1 MESRAHFALIGVFV
15 LIAFTVFV
23 GFIAWFSK
31 AEFDQQYELY
41 HVSFPGAVRGVNAG
55 TEVRFNGLRFGEVTR
70 LRLDRTAS
78 NTVIVEV
85 RVNAGYPITTDSH
98 AQLEPSGLTGLNYI
112 QLFEGESG
120 ILMTESEQET
130 PYVLPGRMS
139 QIESF
144 IDGGGSVIT
153 AAQNA
158 LGRINTVLTPEAIDD
173 FHEILANLNQL
184 THNLSEVEIEPTVL
198 NDALIAIE
206 IAAKDVSLAAEAV
219 DVAADDFDA
228 LVTGEVKVALNR
240 AVVSMGE
247 LDKTINA
254 FEGTANAFTGTAGDV
269 SQLSVDFSDAVNRL
283 SNSGITDLEETADM
297 MRELVASLN
306 RVVESV
312 ERDPVGFISG
322 GVKETVEL
330 PE

>member
-15 LIAFTVFV
+15 LIAFSVFV

-31 AEFDQQYELY
+31 AEFDQQYEFY
-41 HVSFPGAVRGVNAG
+41 NVTFPGAVRGVNAG
-55 TEVRFNGLRFGEVTR
+55 TEVRFNGLRFGEVVD
-70 LRLDRTAS
+70 LRLDRSAS

-85 RVNAGYPITTDSH
+85 RVNSGYPITTDSY

-112 QLFEGESG
+112 QLFEGDSG
-120 ILMTESEQET
+120 VLMTESDAT
-130 PYVLPGRMS
+130 SPYILPGRMS
-139 QIESF
+139 QIETF
-144 IDGGGSVIT
+144 IDGGGSMIA

-158 LGRINTVLTPEAIDD
+158 LNRINTVLTTDAIDD
-173 FHEILANLNQL
+173 FHGILANLNEL
-184 THNLSEVEIEPTVL
+184 TNNLSKVEIEPEIL
-198 NDALIAIE
+198 NNTLSGILV
-206 IAAKDVSLAAEAV
+206 AADDVALAAQAV
-219 DVAADDFDA
+219 DVAADDFDL
-228 LVTGEVKVALNR
+228 LVTGDIKVALSR
-240 AVVSMGE
+240 AIVSMGE

-254 FEGTANAFTGTAGDV
+254 FEGTANAFTVTANDV
-269 SQLSVDFSDAVNRL
+269 SRLSVDSSDAINRL

-297 MRELVASLN
+297 MRELVESLN

-322 GVKETVEL
+322 GKKQTVEL

>member
-15 LIAFTVFV
+15 LIAFAFFI

-78 NTVIVEV
+78 NTVIVEL
-85 RVNAGYPITTDSH
+85 RVNSGYPITTDSY

-120 ILMTESEQET
+120 ILMTDSDEEY

-139 QIESF
+139 QIETF

-158 LGRINTVLTPEAIDD
+158 LGRINAVLTPDAIAD
-173 FHEILANLNQL
+173 FHDILANVNQL
-184 THNLSEVEIEPTVL
+184 TKNLSEVEIEPGLL
-198 NDALIAIE
+198 NSTLVAIE
-206 IAAKDVSLAAEAV
+206 QAANDVSLAAEAV

-228 LVTGEVKVALNR
+228 LVTGEVKTALNR

-247 LDKTINA
+247 LDQTINA
-254 FEGTANAFTGTAGDV
+254 FEGTANAFTTTAKDA
-269 SQLSVDFSDAVNRL
+269 SQLSVDFSDAINRL

-297 MRELVASLN
+297 MRELVESLN
-306 RVVESV
+306 SVVESV
-312 ERDPVGFISG
+312 EQDPVGFLSG

-330 PE
+330 PQ